1 MENCSLLILFFYN
14 NLTVFYVHFL
24 LSLLGR
30 EKQIVPSWLHFQL
43 GRVLQLVNFAGR
55 ILQEGL
61 LNLKL
66 LPAVK
71 MSSEDS
77 FKTYLKALYADRE
90 KRREHLQDEEN

>member
-1 MENCSLLILFFYN
+1 M
-14 NLTVFYVHFL
+14 
-24 LSLLGR
+24 
-30 EKQIVPSWLHFQL
+30 
-43 GRVLQLVNFAGR
+43 LQLVNFAGR

-77 FKTYLKALYADRE
+77 FKTYLKALYAGRE
-90 KRREHLQDEEN
+90 KRREYLQDEEN